1 MDYVKN
7 VQQLIIIV
15 VIVKLQII
23 LQHVLNAD
31 IHFILQQV
39 ELVLMSV
46 TLLVK
51 HVEAQKRHN
60 VTHVNHNLCIFK
72 NLTYVEISAQSV
84 TI

>member
-51 HVEAQKRHN
+51 HVEVQKRHN
-60 VTHVNHNLCIFK
+60 VTHVNHNLCILK